1 MYRLRSLV
9 RASRAPNFHQA
20 FPPFGFTFNSFLLVD
35 ESPLVV
41 HTGMKQLFPGVK
53 AAVERVIPIE
63 KLRYIF
69 ASHHEADEDG
79 SLMQWLEAAPSAQL
93 VASSF
98 GQVRS
103 RDARA

>member
-1 MYRLRSLV
+1 MATNSIE
-9 RASRAPNFHQA
+9 A

-35 ESPLVV
+35 ESPLLV
-41 HTGMKQLFPGVK
+41 HTGMKQLFPGVR

-63 KLRYIF
+63 KLRFIF

-79 SLMQWLEAAPSAQL
+79 SLMQWLDVAPNAQL

-98 GQVRS
+98 GQVRCL
-103 RDARA
+103 RCTCGM